1 MLYEAYENNT
11 CYSNILNLSKELDDL
26 LNELESLRSKKTKKL
41 EDMPY

>member
-1 MLYEAYENNT
+1 MLYEAYENNN

-26 LNELESLRSKKTKKL
+26 LNELESLRSKKKKKL